1 MEEQKC
7 LFKNRWSGTK
17 VHLLK
22 QSPAILYEKL
32 GHTDPP
38 YNSVLSNAHRALVS
52 PIENAGERR
61 WISQKP

>member
-7 LFKNRWSGTK
+7 LRKNRWSRTK

-22 QSPAILYEKL
+22 QSPVILHGKL

-38 YNSVLSNAHRALVS
+38 YISLLSNAHRALVS
-52 PIENAGERR
+52 SIENAGERR